1 MSLLFN
7 AIDWDST
14 DINNEFIINGYGINN
29 DGNNIGLRIL
39 NFKPEYFIRIKN
51 MDNEDLMED
60 IDDRLNS
67 FIKNLE
73 LISKKSLYCKKT
85 HDSDNSDS
93 DEDSDEEKK
102 KNKCFCL
109 ECSKIDL
116 LRTYPEEYEYYNTS
130 NYHKNLGKN
139 INDEETEIVE
149 KKDLYDGFNYDR
161 RKKTSSKYYDFL
173 KISFN
178 NIKSFNKIKKLLNFE
193 IFYPKLNKKV
203 KNRFVKINGIPI
215 CNLKIDFYES
225 SILPLLRFFH
235 KRQIKPVGWIDINKD
250 DLVCIKK
257 EKYFNCNECYEVD
270 WNKINPSERIDFGNF
285 KIMSWDIEADSE
297 YGDFPSAIKEYNKQG
312 AEIADFYLEKLKKN
326 EEVEKNDI
334 EDVLNKMFNLEDEIE
349 NKKKVEYI
357 NKIYFKKDILK
368 VLRKTPVEY
377 KKFIKKLSSK
387 VYEICYENKDNK
399 SYSKDNKIFHNWI
412 NNKKEDNKT
421 ENNEED
427 DDHYYSDDFDS
438 EDEIEKL
445 KSKEEEDELK
455 SNRDIIIYRVNK
467 LFLQKIGKYVRG
479 DRITQIGAVF
489 YKYGKQD
496 EYDKFILTLGSCDK
510 FSDDSIIIDTKDEN
524 NKLKSSAIIIEDALK
539 YNESKTKILPFYI
552 KEEYDNF
559 NNKELDKLEKKLIL
573 TFKELIIQYNPDM
586 ILAFNNFGFDN
597 PFLMNRCKELKLLDA
612 KCNNKF
618 CKGAGKYCYEQNQE
632 CLYCDYCKK
641 DKMVPANLKE
651 SFNINRL
658 NTETTNLEIKTLSS
672 SALGD
677 NILNLINSKGRVHI
691 DLLKEVQR
699 CYNLES
705 YKLDFIAE
713 KFLGDHKDD
722 VSAQQIFAYQKMD
735 GHHRGIVAKYC
746 FTEETNVSLLHGNIP
761 IKNLINNKSKLL
773 SWDEKE
779 NKIIL
784 SEQNKFFNNGKHE
797 CIELE
802 FIDGRKITCTP
813 DHLIPNEN
821 GIWTKAKDFQKGFK
835 AKVGLILPNV
845 SVDNRNTVLSRII
858 GFILSDGCITKD
870 RIEIYFGNLM
880 DVEVFNEDFKYL
892 YNQYLNYVKKDN
904 DNNYRIHIPQKYTQ
918 ELRQFNNITYGNRT
932 KGGICLPSNLNK
944 WNLDEL
950 REFLGGIFGGDG
962 WSTSLTRN
970 QFSCIG
976 LTQSRY
982 DKNIL
987 LNFMKIIKEC
997 LIRFNI
1003 QSTFTIIKRKNLF
1016 IGNLRLP
1023 IEETENFVSKI
1034 GYRYCYHKTL
1044 RSSISTM
1051 YYRFKNNVRET
1062 YNNFYKLIK
1071 EKINNKYSQKQAY
1084 NLAIDEIDFN
1094 YYMPTFGTLQSWIK
1108 KGGVPNNRKEQL
1120 CRKFP
1125 NARDFI
1131 KLINAENIFSKNINK
1146 YHTYAISKEQ
1156 KYLPTFNLEIKNIK
1170 NVGLKHVYDIEVK
1183 DTHSFI
1189 AEGVIVHN
1197 CVQDCVLLLNLIK
1210 KLDSCASN
1218 MGMAN
1223 VSLIP
1228 FSFIFLRGQGI
1239 KIQSLVGEFCMH
1251 EDTLLKT
1258 LDKSFSDDSYEGAVV
1273 LPPTVGMYLKDGGV
1287 GVLDYAS
1294 LYPNSMIGSN
1304 ISHDTIVESVMTD
1317 YKTLDEI
1324 ENLKFDNMREGIK
1337 FENLY
1342 ELIKEKH
1349 SDFEEDDI
1357 QNLIKD
1363 IESRYHI
1370 YPLYDSIYIPEIKT
1384 RFIRFINFYKIY
1396 NKKRDNPQG
1405 NENLNIKG
1413 YNYVTVYFDTYKGKG
1428 DKKRKNGIKKLTFA
1442 NPVDTEEKG
1451 IMCKI
1456 LKKLLGQRKYIRKV
1470 LMPKEPDEF
1479 KRGVYEGLQLAY
1491 KCSANSLY
1499 GQTGSSVSC
1508 ISQVDLA
1515 SSTTSTGRQML
1526 SLCKSFAEEYF
1537 DCDVV
1542 YGDTDSIFLK
1552 FHDHIFEDIEDKPI
1566 LDALNQNL
1574 TKKINYDDNTPI
1586 SKTIKGL
1593 IEIMD
1598 KTEGK
1603 TGLKISILR
1612 CEVLSAEIAQLLRPP
1627 HDLEY
1632 EKNFCPFLLL
1642 SKKRYVGTLYE
1653 HDVSIGK
1660 LKYMGIVLKRRDNAQ
1675 IVKTIYGGIIDKIM
1689 KEKNIESSIQF
1700 LHNKLDELID
1710 GKIPIEDLTITKTL
1724 RGHYKNRTMIAH
1736 ACLADRI
1743 EDRTGEKV
1751 PSNTRIPYAYVNIE
1765 EKKGV
1770 TYKQGDRIE
1779 LPSYIKENNLKLD
1792 YKFYITNQLMKPI
1805 LQIYDLEMKNP
1816 ESVFAD
1822 AIRKSSNIKT
1832 NTNEITK
1839 WFQPVGKKEIKTN
1852 IKLEKGCIYMIK
1864 KGITAKKKCNKDVVP
1879 GTNYCEKHNKKN
1891 KNEVKNINTLKF
1903 EKLVKV

>member
-1 MSLLFN
+1 MK
-7 AIDWDST
+7 IV
-14 DINNEFIINGYGINN
+14 
-29 DGNNIGLRIL
+29 
-39 NFKPEYFIRIKN
+39 
-51 MDNEDLMED
+51 M
-60 IDDRLNS
+60 
-67 FIKNLE
+67 
-73 LISKKSLYCKKT
+73 
-85 HDSDNSDS
+85 
-93 DEDSDEEKK
+93 KK
-102 KNKCFCL
+102 KKKKKCFCL

-116 LRTYPEEYEYYNTS
+116 LRTYPEEYEYYNNS
-130 NYHKNLGKN
+130 NYYKNQGKN
-139 INDEETEIVE
+139 INDDDTIIVE

-161 RKKTSSKYYDFL
+161 KNKTSSKYYDFL

-178 NIKSFNKIKKLLNFE
+178 NIKNFNKIKKLLNFE

-203 KNRFVKINGIPI
+203 KNRFIKINGTPI

-235 KRQIKPVGWIDINKD
+235 KRQIKPVGWIEINKK
-250 DLVCIKK
+250 DLTCIKN
-257 EKYFNCNECYEVD
+257 EKYFNCDECYEIE
-270 WNKINPSERIDFGNF
+270 WNKINPSERMDFGNF

-312 AEIADFYLEKLKKN
+312 AEIADYYLEKLKKK
-326 EEVEKNDI
+326 EEVNKKDI
-334 EDVLNKMFNLEDEIE
+334 ENVLLKMFNLENMIE
-349 NKKKVEYI
+349 DVKKVEYI

-399 SYSKDNKIFHNWI
+399 TYSKDNKIFQNWI
-412 NNKKEDNKT
+412 NNKKEENKKD
-421 ENNEED
+421 EDQDEED
-427 DDHYYSDDFDS
+427 DYYSDDFDS
-438 EDEIEKL
+438 EDEIQKL
-445 KSKEEEDELK
+445 KNKEEEDELK

-467 LFLQKIGKYVRG
+467 LFLQKIGNYVRG

-524 NKLKSSAIIIEDALK
+524 NKLRSSASIIKDALK
-539 YNESKTKILPFYI
+539 YNETNTKILPFYI

-618 CKGAGKYCYEQNQE
+618 CKGAGKYCYEQHPE

-641 DKMVPANLKE
+641 DKMIPANLKE

-735 GHHRGIVAKYC
+735 GHHRGIVAKY
-746 FTEETNVSLLHGNIP
+746 
-761 IKNLINNKSKLL
+761 
-773 SWDEKE
+773 
-779 NKIIL
+779 
-784 SEQNKFFNNGKHE
+784 
-797 CIELE
+797 
-802 FIDGRKITCTP
+802 
-813 DHLIPNEN
+813 
-821 GIWTKAKDFQKGFK
+821 
-835 AKVGLILPNV
+835 
-845 SVDNRNTVLSRII
+845 
-858 GFILSDGCITKD
+858 
-870 RIEIYFGNLM
+870 
-880 DVEVFNEDFKYL
+880 
-892 YNQYLNYVKKDN
+892 
-904 DNNYRIHIPQKYTQ
+904 
-918 ELRQFNNITYGNRT
+918 
-932 KGGICLPSNLNK
+932 
-944 WNLDEL
+944 
-950 REFLGGIFGGDG
+950 
-962 WSTSLTRN
+962 
-970 QFSCIG
+970 
-976 LTQSRY
+976 
-982 DKNIL
+982 
-987 LNFMKIIKEC
+987 
-997 LIRFNI
+997 
-1003 QSTFTIIKRKNLF
+1003 
-1016 IGNLRLP
+1016 
-1023 IEETENFVSKI
+1023 
-1034 GYRYCYHKTL
+1034 
-1044 RSSISTM
+1044 
-1051 YYRFKNNVRET
+1051 
-1062 YNNFYKLIK
+1062 
-1071 EKINNKYSQKQAY
+1071 
-1084 NLAIDEIDFN
+1084 
-1094 YYMPTFGTLQSWIK
+1094 
-1108 KGGVPNNRKEQL
+1108 
-1120 CRKFP
+1120 
-1125 NARDFI
+1125 
-1131 KLINAENIFSKNINK
+1131 
-1146 YHTYAISKEQ
+1146 
-1156 KYLPTFNLEIKNIK
+1156 
-1170 NVGLKHVYDIEVK
+1170 
-1183 DTHSFI
+1183 
-1189 AEGVIVHN
+1189 

-1349 SDFEEDDI
+1349 SNFEEDDI

-1384 RFIRFINFYKIY
+1384 RFVRFINFYKIY

-1442 NPVDTEEKG
+1442 NPINTEEKG

-1456 LKKLLGQRKYIRKV
+1456 LKKLLHQRKYIRKV

-1566 LDALNQNL
+1566 LDALNQKL
-1574 TKKINYDDNTPI
+1574 TKKINYDDNTKI
-1586 SKTIKGL
+1586 SKRIKGL
-1593 IEIMD
+1593 IEVMN
-1598 KTEGK
+1598 KTVGK
-1603 TGLKISILR
+1603 TCLKITILR

-1632 EKNFCPFLLL
+1632 EKTFEPFVLF
-1642 SKKRYVGTLYE
+1642 SKKRY
-1653 HDVSIGK
+1653 IGILHELDPAIGN
-1660 LKYMGIVLKRRDNAQ
+1660 LKYMGICVKRRDSCQ
-1675 IVKTIYGGIIDKIM
+1675 IVKDAYLTVINSIIEDRSIDASI
-1689 KEKNIESSIQF
+1689 EKLQ
-1700 LHNKLDELID
+1700 NKLNDLID
-1710 GKIPIEDLTITKTL
+1710 GRIPIEDLTITKTL
-1724 RGHYKNRTMIAH
+1724 RGHYKNRGMIAH
-1736 ACLADRI
+1736 AVLADRI
-1743 EDRTGEKV
+1743 QDRTGEKV
-1751 PSNTRIPYAYVNIE
+1751 PSNTRIPYVFVNVKQKRGE
-1765 EKKGV
+1765 NL
-1770 TYKQGDRIE
+1770 KQGDRIE
-1779 LPSYIKENNLKLD
+1779 LPEYVLENKLQLD
-1792 YKFYITNQLMKPI
+1792 YEAYIRNQIMKPI
-1805 LQIYDLEMKNP
+1805 LQIYDLEMKDP
-1816 ESVFAD
+1816 ESIFKDVL
-1822 AIRKSSNIKT
+1822 RKASNTKT
-1832 NTNEITK
+1832 KTNEITK
-1839 WFQPVGKKEIKTN
+1839 WFQPANKKEIKTN
-1852 IKLEKGCIYMIK
+1852 IKLEKGCIHMIK
-1864 KGITAKKKCNKDVVP
+1864 TGKTAKKKCNKNVVP
-1879 GTNYCEKHNKKN
+1879 GTNYCEKHCKKEKIEN
-1891 KNEVKNINTLKF
+1891 KNTNTLKF
-1903 EKLVKV
+1903 EKLLKV